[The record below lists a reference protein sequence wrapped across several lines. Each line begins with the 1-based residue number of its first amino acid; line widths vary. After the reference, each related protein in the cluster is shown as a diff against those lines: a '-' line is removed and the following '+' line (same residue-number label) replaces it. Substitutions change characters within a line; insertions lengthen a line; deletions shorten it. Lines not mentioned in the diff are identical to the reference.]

1 MPFSVKTKDTSR
13 NMGTDTGSEIRKEIF
28 QTGPATFTETAL
40 KTFRFQW
47 LHNKIYRSYCELLRV
62 VPDNITNIKQ
72 IPFLPVQFFKTN
84 QITTGEF
91 DAALV
96 FESSG
101 TSGSVNAKHFV
112 KEKGIYEESFLKCF
126 RENYGDEKELCIIG
140 LLPSYLERNNS
151 SLVYMVQEL
160 IRSSGHERSGFY
172 LDEYEKLQEVL
183 LKNEQEQQPTLL
195 IGVTYA
201 LIDFAE
207 KHPME
212 LRHTIIMET
221 GGMKGRR
228 EELSRKEVHSI
239 LKTVF
244 SIDKIHSEYG
254 MTELLS
260 QAYSHGEGIFN
271 TPSWMKIL
279 LRSEDDPFEI
289 ADAADA
295 VHTPLTGAVNIIDL
309 ANLYS
314 CCFIATDDMGKL
326 YSHGSF
332 EINGRLD
339 NSDIRGC
346 GLMLI

>member
-1 MPFSVKTKDTSR
+1 MTKDTNR
-13 NMGTDTGSEIRKEIF
+13 NMGTDTGSKIRQEIF
-28 QTGPATFTETAL
+28 QTGSAGFTETAL
-40 KTFRFQW
+40 KVFRFQW
-47 LHNKIYRSYCELLRV
+47 LHNKIYRSYCDLLRI
-62 VPDNITNIKQ
+62 VPEKISDIRQ
-72 IPFLPVQFFKTN
+72 IPFLPVQFFKTD
-84 QITTGEF
+84 QVTTGDF
-91 DAALV
+91 DTALV

-101 TSGSVNAKHFV
+101 TTGSVNAKHFV
-112 KEKGIYEESFLKCF
+112 KEKAIYEESFIKSF
-126 RENYGDEKELCIIG
+126 RENYGDEKKLCIIG
-140 LLPSYLERNNS
+140 LLPSYLERKNA

-160 IRSSGHERSGFY
+160 IRSSGHEHGGFY
-172 LDEYEKLQEVL
+172 LDEYKKLQEVL

-207 KHPME
+207 KHPMK
-212 LRHTIIMET
+212 LQHTIIMET
-221 GGMKGRR
+221 GGMKGHR

-239 LKTVF
+239 LKTAF
-244 SIDKIHSEYG
+244 RMDKIHSEYG

-271 TPSWMKIL
+271 APPWMKVL
-279 LRSEDDPFEI
+279 LRTEDDPFEI

-295 VHTPLTGAVNIIDL
+295 VNTPLTGAVNIIDL

-314 CCFIATDDMGKL
+314 CSFIATDDMGKL
-326 YSHGSF
+326 YSDDSF

-346 GLMLI
+346 GLMLV